1 VTGTPEPT
9 RHTGRVRTSTWCV
22 PLLALALGALAA
34 CSPDDDPPRDPDR
47 VVLAPPDPG
56 AAGHTHG
63 PGVAAAATGD
73 GTTPSAGGYSLVDV
87 RLPPRAGEP
96 GDLSFRVVD
105 DAGKPLL
112 SYVEEQTKLLH
123 LYVVRNDLQDFRH
136 LHPTMAKDGTWT
148 ARVHLASPGSYRVL
162 AEFTAGIDAGT
173 DAGTDAAGGHVVLGR
188 SDIVPGTWAPEQVAA
203 ATTADDGIVRVVAPE
218 TVRSG
223 PDQRMTLTITD
234 AEGGSPDLGTY
245 LGTYSHLTGLNVET
259 GEFAHAHPYGGPE
272 VGDGGTELTFHT
284 EFAAPGRYVFFVQV
298 RVDGFVHTV
307 PVASTVS

>member
-1 VTGTPEPT
+1 V
-9 RHTGRVRTSTWCV
+9 
-22 PLLALALGALAA
+22 LLALALGALAA
-34 CSPDDDPPRDPDR
+34 CGRDDDPPRDPDR
-47 VVLAPPDPG
+47 VVLAPPGPG

-63 PGVAAAATGD
+63 PGGAAATTGD
-73 GTTPSAGGYSLVDV
+73 GTTPSAGGYALVDV

-96 GDLSFRVVD
+96 GNLSFRIVD
-105 DAGKPLL
+105 DAGEPLL

-123 LYVVRNDLQDFRH
+123 LYVVRTDLQDFRH
-136 LHPTMAKDGTWT
+136 LHPTLAEDGTWT
-148 ARVHLASPGSYRVL
+148 ARVNLASPGWYRVL
-162 AEFTAGIDAGT
+162 AEFAPGPEADTGT
-173 DAGTDAAGGHVVLGR
+173 DTGTEAGGGHIVLGR
-188 SDIVPGTWAPEQVAA
+188 S
-203 ATTADDGIVRVVAPE
+203 GIVRVVAPE

-223 PDQRMTLTITD
+223 PDQRMTLRITD

-272 VGDGGTELTFHT
+272 VGEGGTELTFHT